1 VTLAHFWLPILVAGV
16 GVFIASS
23 LIHMV
28 LKWHNSDYRKL
39 ANEDD
44 VRATLGRGNPSPGQ
58 YVVPHCMDMK
68 QMQSPE
74 MQKKFIDGPV
84 GFVIIRPSGLP
95 KMGGHLLKWF
105 LLNLLIAAFAAHLAL
120 PAVGMGPMGLFHATA
135 MATFI
140 AYAAG
145 SISDAIWAGRPWI
158 AVGKDLA
165 DALIYAIVTGL
176 VFAWLGH

>member
-1 VTLAHFWLPILVAGV
+1 MSTAHLWLPILVSAI
-16 GVFIASS
+16 GVFFASS

-28 LKWHNSDYRKL
+28 IKWHNSDYRKL

-74 MQKKFIDGPV
+74 MQKKFIEGPV

-95 KMGGHLLKWF
+95 RMGGHLLKWF
-105 LLNLLIAAFAAHLAL
+105 LLNLLIAAFAAHLGL
-120 PAVGMGPMGLFHATA
+120 PCCSDRRRCSMPPRRRRSSPTRPAASPTPSGPG
-135 MATFI
+135 
-140 AYAAG
+140 G
-145 SISDAIWAGRPWI
+145 PGWR
-158 AVGKDLA
+158 
-165 DALIYAIVTGL
+165 
-176 VFAWLGH
+176 